1 MWRWLQGSWQWVG
14 FREWLPAGAGGEWR
28 HMGGVEA
35 SEVLPCHG
43 VRPSMQ
49 TECPLKGGHSGGDS
63 NGTFRSNEAKP
74 VYLGAGSKARF

>member
-1 MWRWLQGSWQWVG
+1 
-14 FREWLPAGAGGEWR
+14 
-28 HMGGVEA
+28 
-35 SEVLPCHG
+35 VLPCHG